1 MIVFSLI
8 LPSSNVSANTTDYSP
23 IISFDKTQGMIIDS
37 TTSIDGYIED
47 EEKPTSVWWTLFSE
61 SSIIYSD
68 IITEKITI
76 INSSDNR
83 SKWYFNILFESEII
97 SCKCYLEIYV
107 RQSSKFL
114 ANRTEHGTDTSLPPR
129 WAKSDT
135 KRGNNQNNTIAHRF
149 QWPFRWLCH
158 SVFLGQGFSGV

>member
-1 MIVFSLI
+1 MKKHISLIGLIVFSLI

-23 IISFDKTQGMIIDS
+23 IISFDKTQGMTIES
-37 TTSIDGYIED
+37 TTTIGGYIED

-97 SCKCYLEIYV
+97 SCTCYLEIYV
-107 RQSSKFL
+107 QTM
-114 ANRTEHGTDTSLPPR
+114 A
-129 WAKSDT
+129 
-135 KRGNNQNNTIAHRF
+135 
-149 QWPFRWLCH
+149 
-158 SVFLGQGFSGV
+158 